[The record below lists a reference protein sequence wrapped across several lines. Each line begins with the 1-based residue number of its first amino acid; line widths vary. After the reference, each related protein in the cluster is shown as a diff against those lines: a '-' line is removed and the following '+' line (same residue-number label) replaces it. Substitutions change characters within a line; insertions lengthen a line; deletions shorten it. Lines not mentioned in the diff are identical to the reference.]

1 MTELWGSFLFVSDL
15 LIGHEPGLVTSSPT
29 MRKFDKVEGR
39 LMESFVSL
47 RRVHWV
53 GEPQQIEDEH
63 ENEDEDEMKEEEE

>member
-1 MTELWGSFLFVSDL
+1 
-15 LIGHEPGLVTSSPT
+15 

-63 ENEDEDEMKEEEE
+63 ENEDEDEMKEEEEEE